1 MNFEELNII
10 PPLVKALNRL
20 EFTHPTEIQA
30 QVIPLA
36 IKWKDILWC
45 AQTGSW
51 KTLSFALPILNNL
64 YNKRLEAWLVEWKIK
79 RKIQALI
86 ITPTRELAIQ
96 IWEDIKPFCTNV
108 NLKHTVIFG
117 WVNDFHQKKTI
128 EKGIDILIATPWRL
142 EDLISQWVVK
152 LSYVEILTLDE
163 ADRMLNMWFLPD
175 IKKIMKRV
183 PKERQTF
190 FFSATMPKE
199 IRELASSLLHC
210 QEEIT
215 VHKVASTTTNINQ
228 QVFHVKA
235 SHRRSLLQYLVKKP
249 EYDSIL
255 VFVRTKDDTEFIL
268 EYIRAAWIKAD
279 NIHRN
284 RSQNARQRALKA
296 LKDWEIKV
304 LVATDIASRWL
315 DIDDLSCVINYNIP
329 SEPDDYVHRI
339 WRTARAG
346 KKWVAISFCID
357 KEEEY
362 LEKVEKLIW
371 KKVEVNTDEKY
382 KDEVIPKWKIL
393 WYANFEEDW
402 KEKFKKK
409 TRKSTWINAWKSKI
423 WANWKKKRH
432 YGKKK

>member
-1 MNFEELNII
+1 
-10 PPLVKALNRL
+10 
-20 EFTHPTEIQA
+20 
-30 QVIPLA
+30 
-36 IKWKDILWC
+36 
-45 AQTGSW
+45 
-51 KTLSFALPILNNL
+51 
-64 YNKRLEAWLVEWKIK
+64 
-79 RKIQALI
+79 
-86 ITPTRELAIQ
+86 
-96 IWEDIKPFCTNV
+96 
-108 NLKHTVIFG
+108 
-117 WVNDFHQKKTI
+117 
-128 EKGIDILIATPWRL
+128 
-142 EDLISQWVVK
+142 
-152 LSYVEILTLDE
+152 
-163 ADRMLNMWFLPD
+163 
-175 IKKIMKRV
+175 
-183 PKERQTF
+183 
-190 FFSATMPKE
+190 
-199 IRELASSLLHC
+199 
-210 QEEIT
+210 
-215 VHKVASTTTNINQ
+215 
-228 QVFHVKA
+228 
-235 SHRRSLLQYLVKKP
+235 
-249 EYDSIL
+249 L